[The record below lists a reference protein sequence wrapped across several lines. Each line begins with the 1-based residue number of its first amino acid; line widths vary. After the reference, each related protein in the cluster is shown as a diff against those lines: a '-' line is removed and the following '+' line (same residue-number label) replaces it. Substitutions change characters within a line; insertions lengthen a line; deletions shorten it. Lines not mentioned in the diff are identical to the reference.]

1 LVDDEETLRWALQE
15 ALTDEGYDVDD
26 TNDSIE
32 ALKMARQANYDLIM
46 SDLSMPTMNGLQLIS
61 EIRKE
66 HPEIKAIIITGYGT
80 TEAVIEAMRQG
91 ISDFVMK
98 PFKIDQIK
106 NVIYKVVNQP
116 GNSAERFRIPEL
128 YCEER
133 EEDYV
138 PTYKQTKEYAVA
150 EDKTETT
157 HNAFYDITET
167 QNWEFFLFGGFS
179 REFNTRH
186 LDVIVKTAF
195 RYNAKPGQS
204 ASFLIK
210 GINRYLCEN
219 IAKRFPVALFCAAI
233 NKQKKNLYYSSYGQE
248 ISSFIWTPEEKIT
261 WLTSNHSYANMF
273 SGMRVKESEVSV
285 GTGSKIILIYNDALG
300 EKLSRGILSTERIKE
315 VISGITAKN
324 AGTEEEIA
332 NSIKQGIAAFEELSF
347 EERNSTV
354 MVSGLW
360 NNDHLVWTEEIAIA
374 LPIDNYAS
382 ILQTFWEKLSN
393 VVQDDCKR
401 HDIITS
407 VNEAVLNALAFAYKD
422 NDNGEIVLKFLKS
435 GEEFIAE
442 VHDQGCGFDVQNC
455 SFPDTTLYK
464 GITKRKGRGIFI
476 MKQLMDR
483 VMIQSYKG
491 IGTSVF
497 MAKRVNGNGN

>member
-1 LVDDEETLRWALQE
+1 MKKRILLVDDEETLRWALQE

-233 NKQKKNLYYSSYGQE
+233 NKQKKNFATRKNCE
-248 ISSFIWTPEEKIT
+248 F
-261 WLTSNHSYANMF
+261 
-273 SGMRVKESEVSV
+273 
-285 GTGSKIILIYNDALG
+285 ILIKIPFY
-300 EKLSRGILSTERIKE
+300 
-315 VISGITAKN
+315 
-324 AGTEEEIA
+324 
-332 NSIKQGIAAFEELSF
+332 
-347 EERNSTV
+347 
-354 MVSGLW
+354 
-360 NNDHLVWTEEIAIA
+360 
-374 LPIDNYAS
+374 
-382 ILQTFWEKLSN
+382 
-393 VVQDDCKR
+393 
-401 HDIITS
+401 
-407 VNEAVLNALAFAYKD
+407 
-422 NDNGEIVLKFLKS
+422 
-435 GEEFIAE
+435 
-442 VHDQGCGFDVQNC
+442 
-455 SFPDTTLYK
+455 
-464 GITKRKGRGIFI
+464 
-476 MKQLMDR
+476 
-483 VMIQSYKG
+483 
-491 IGTSVF
+491 
-497 MAKRVNGNGN
+497 